1 MNKLKA
7 NKKLYMLILIISSI
21 SSYIILSID
30 KSEVFYYIY
39 EESRDF
45 LLDTVRLIYLVSL
58 VFIFI
63 LIYYASFFIIN
74 QRKND
79 IALLM
84 GEGMGAGSLRKIF
97 FKRSVKDIL
106 KANALG
112 ISLGIFINEFINLLT
127 VRILGLGLNNHHFT
141 ISIKAII
148 LTVFISLFLNMLAIY
163 IIVRDLYKI
172 SPDDIDRGRVKSR
185 SDSLL
190 IFSLALFVIGSRMQR
205 EIYVLFAIVL
215 VFLLIFYTILSRIFL
230 KTHRGDLLVRKS
242 LAMTLRDDKI
252 SLIFTSVMLIIGI
265 LILSFTIFTSIRA
278 RKSLERPADFT
289 LYDSEERIKSL
300 ESDPNIKEMVGE
312 IYPVY
317 AYEYEDIDSEDI
329 RVAVKRNSSLD
340 RASRDEF
347 FFMPRFILKASSFEK
362 IYKENLRLKR
372 NEAVLLTSFDNERKA
387 LENTLDKED
396 LYIRINGEKLGVRKL
411 IRSSEIFSNDVIKLT
426 GMVVIGDG
434 IYDELVGKGQIFAY
448 NVNLSKDF
456 INAYGFSKGSD
467 ILRDEFIS
475 RAYKYES
482 YIWQA
487 KNAISEITQNLYS
500 LFYLALIFILAG
512 LSFFSIRIF
521 ISFEK
526 STEKFLILSLMGV
539 KLIEIKKLIRKEYSF
554 YFFTVSLVSILISIF
569 LFTMLTQSL
578 GLGEDINFNRDIG
591 IIAIIG
597 LGILFVSYLFLSL
610 VLGASYERIFYNEE
624 NFNY

>member
-84 GEGMGAGSLRKIF
+84 GEGMGARSLRKIF

-148 LTVFISLFLNMLAIY
+148 LTVFISLFLNVLAIY

-172 SPDDIDRGRVKSR
+172 SPDDIARGRVKSR

-190 IFSLALFVIGSRMQR
+190 LFSLAFFVIGSHMQR
-205 EIYVLFAIVL
+205 EIYVLFVIVL
-215 VFLLIFYTILSRIFL
+215 VFLFIFYTILSRIFL

-265 LILSFTIFTSIRA
+265 LILIFTIFTSIRA

-329 RVAVKRNSSLD
+329 RDAVKRNSSLD

-347 FFMPRFILKASSFEK
+347 FFKPGFILKASSFEK

-426 GMVVIGDG
+426 GMVVIEDG
-434 IYDELVGKGQIFAY
+434 LYDDLVGKGQIFAY

-500 LFYLALIFILAG
+500 LFYLSLIFILAG